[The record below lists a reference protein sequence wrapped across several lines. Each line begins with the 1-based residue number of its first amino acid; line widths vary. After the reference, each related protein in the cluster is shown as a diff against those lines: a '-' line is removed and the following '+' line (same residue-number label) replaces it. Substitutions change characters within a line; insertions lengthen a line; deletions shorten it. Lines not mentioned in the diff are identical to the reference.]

1 MTSYYSPITYIIPP
15 EEDDWLLKT
24 ILHKRM
30 DVSRK
35 LLSRLK
41 QTEQGITLNGE
52 RVYISVQV
60 KAGDIVQIRMETETS
75 DDILPQPIPFE
86 ILFEDEHLLVVNKAA
101 GIIVHPTHGHYT
113 DTLANGV
120 VHYWAQKMNVSA
132 FDPFIVWTRKPPVC

>member
-15 EEDDWLLKT
+15 EEDDFLLKT

-52 RVYISVQV
+52 RVYISVHV
-60 KAGDIVQIRMETETS
+60 KAGDTVQIRMETETS

-86 ILFEDEHLLVVNKAA
+86 ILFEDEHLLVVNKAKE
-101 GIIVHPTHGHYT
+101 
-113 DTLANGV
+113 L
-120 VHYWAQKMNVSA
+120 
-132 FDPFIVWTRKPPVC
+132 

>member
-24 ILHKRM
+24 ILQKRM

-52 RVYISVQV
+52 RVYISVRV
-60 KAGDIVQIRMETETS
+60 KAGDTVQIRMET
-75 DDILPQPIPFE
+75 
-86 ILFEDEHLLVVNKAA
+86 
-101 GIIVHPTHGHYT
+101 
-113 DTLANGV
+113 
-120 VHYWAQKMNVSA
+120 
-132 FDPFIVWTRKPPVC
+132 